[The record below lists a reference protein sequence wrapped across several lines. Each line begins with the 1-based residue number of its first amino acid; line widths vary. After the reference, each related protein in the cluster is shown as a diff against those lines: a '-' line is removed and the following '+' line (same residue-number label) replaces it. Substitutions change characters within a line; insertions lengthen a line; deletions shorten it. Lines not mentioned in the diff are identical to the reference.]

1 MEEGYIIMNNQR
13 WLAKNFFMFFIT
25 WGIFLPYWT
34 GWLINDKGLTVSDA
48 SIIMGFGLVA
58 RAISTILIFPY
69 VSKIM
74 SNKNVLIFFTV
85 ASLVTALLYVPIDSF
100 VGLFIMTML
109 FSALYPALLPAVE
122 SSAAT
127 LMQQGGIHYGKA
139 RSLGSFGYVVAVLI
153 ISMITG
159 MYGEQMILWAMI
171 FGLTALLAIQLMPA
185 PNVLSLAP
193 PKETGKALSMKGL
206 FDVKSFIVVLFVVI
220 LLQGAHASYYNYGY
234 IYLQELNVNPFY
246 IGMILNVAVLFE
258 IIYFL
263 KADTFLTKWKPSSL
277 MLLAAIGSTVRWI
290 MIYVFPSMPMFIV
303 SQALHALSF
312 AMAHYAFIR
321 YISQA
326 LPKEQIP
333 NAQGIYSALAMSLS
347 AAILTL
353 FGGAL
358 YEVEPSLAF
367 LGMVICT
374 GPAIVLILLTKNRFN
389 Y

>member
-1 MEEGYIIMNNQR
+1 MNNQR

-34 GWLINDKGLTVSDA
+34 GWLINDKGLTVSEA
-48 SIIMGFGLVA
+48 SIVMGFGLVA
-58 RAISTILIFPY
+58 RAISTMFIFPY
-69 VSKIM
+69 VSKVM
-74 SNKNVLIFFTV
+74 SNKNVLIFFT
-85 ASLVTALLYVPIDSF
+85 AGSLVVALLYIPIDSF
-100 VGLFIMTML
+100 MGLFIMTLL

-122 SSAAT
+122 SSAST
-127 LMQQGGIHYGKA
+127 LMRHGVIHYGKA

-153 ISMITG
+153 ISMLTG
-159 MYGEQMILWAMI
+159 IYGEQMILWMMI

-185 PNVLSLAP
+185 PQVLSLAP
-193 PKETGKALSMKGL
+193 AKGNGKALSMKGL
-206 FDVKSFIVVLFVVI
+206 VEVRSFIVVLFVVI

-234 IYLQELNVNPFY
+234 IYLQDLNANPFY

-277 MLLAAIGSTVRWI
+277 MLVAAIGSTVRWI
-290 MIYVFPSMPMFIV
+290 TVYAFPSMPMFIV

-321 YISQA
+321 YISHA

-353 FGGAL
+353 LGGAL
-358 YEVEPSLAF
+358 YEIEPGLAF
-367 LGMVICT
+367 LGMIICT
-374 GPAIVLILLTKNRFN
+374 VPAIILILLTKNRFN

>member
-1 MEEGYIIMNNQR
+1 MNNQR

-34 GWLINDKGLTVSDA
+34 GWLINDKGLTVSEA

-58 RAISTILIFPY
+58 RAVATMFVFPY
-69 VSKIM
+69 VSKVM
-74 SNKNVLIFFTV
+74 SNKNVLLFFTI
-85 ASLVTALLYVPIDSF
+85 ASLIVTLLYIPIDSF
-100 VGLFIMTML
+100 AGLFIITML
-109 FSALYPALLPAVE
+109 FSAFYPALLPAVE
-122 SSAAT
+122 SSAST
-127 LMQQGGIHYGKA
+127 LMQHGKIHYGKA
-139 RSLGSFGYVVAVLI
+139 RSLGSFGYVIAVLI

-159 MYGEQMILWAMI
+159 MYGEQMILWTMI
-171 FGLTALLAIQLMPA
+171 LGLTALLAIQLMPA
-185 PNVLSLAP
+185 PQVLSLAP
-193 PKETGKALSMKGL
+193 KQDITKALSMKSL
-206 FDVKSFIVVLFVVI
+206 FKVKSFGVVLLVVI

-234 IYLQELNVNPFY
+234 IYLQDLNVNLFY

-258 IIYFL
+258 ILYFL

-277 MLLAAIGSTVRWI
+277 MLLAAIGATVRWLI
-290 MIYVFPSMPMFIV
+290 VYLFPNMPMFII

-321 YISQA
+321 YISKA

-347 AAILTL
+347 AALLTL
-353 FGGAL
+353 LGGAL
-358 YEVEPSLAF
+358 YEIEPGLAF
-367 LGMVICT
+367 LGMIIFTV
-374 GPAIVLILLTKNRFN
+374 PAIFLILFTKKRFD

>member
-1 MEEGYIIMNNQR
+1 MNNQR

-34 GWLINDKGLTVSDA
+34 GWLINDKGLTVSEA

-58 RAISTILIFPY
+58 RAVATMFIFPY

-74 SNKNVLIFFTV
+74 SHKNVLLFFTIG
-85 ASLVTALLYVPIDSF
+85 SLIVTLLYLPIESF
-100 VGLFIMTML
+100 TGLFIITML
-109 FSALYPALLPAVE
+109 FSAFYPALLPAVE

-127 LMQQGGIHYGKA
+127 LMQQGNIHYGKA
-139 RSLGSFGYVVAVLI
+139 RSLGSFGYVVAVLV
-153 ISMITG
+153 ISMLTG
-159 MYGEQMILWAMI
+159 MYGEQMILWTMI

-185 PNVLSLAP
+185 PQVLSFAP
-193 PKETGKALSMKGL
+193 KQENAKALAMKSL
-206 FDVKSFIVVLFVVI
+206 FKVKSFGVVLLVVI

-234 IYLQELNVNPFY
+234 IYLQDLNVNPYY

-258 IIYFL
+258 ILYFF

-277 MLLAAIGSTVRWI
+277 MLLAAIGATVRWI
-290 MIYVFPSMPMFIV
+290 IVYIFPNMPMFII

-321 YISQA
+321 YISKA

-333 NAQGIYSALAMSLS
+333 NAQGIYSAFAMSLS
-347 AAILTL
+347 AALLTL
-353 FGGAL
+353 LGGAL
-358 YEVEPSLAF
+358 YEIEPGLAF
-367 LGMVICT
+367 LGMIIFTV
-374 GPAIVLILLTKNRFN
+374 PAIFLILLTKKRFE